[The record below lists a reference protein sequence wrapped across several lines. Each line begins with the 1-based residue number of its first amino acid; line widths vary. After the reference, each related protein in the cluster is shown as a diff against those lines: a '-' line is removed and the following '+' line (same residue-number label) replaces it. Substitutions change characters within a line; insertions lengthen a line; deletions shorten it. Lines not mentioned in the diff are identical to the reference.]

1 MSDKKR
7 APKKVTIDYKNG
19 KIYKLVNDVN
29 DMIYIGSTTTTMSR
43 RFSGHKNQS
52 KTASSNIYTA
62 MRELGC
68 DHFKIVLIEL
78 FPCTCKAELEA
89 REYAVINGL
98 ARETVYNSLF
108 DGKPDAVTKQKVKEN
123 NAMRG
128 KFGQDCHVFKR
139 GSISEYKT
147 KAGQFGVQFGW
158 QENGKQRAK
167 TWTFPGKR
175 TREMAFLEALSYR
188 EQIFPL
194 TNEDYLQELP
204 FAE

>member
-29 DMIYIGSTTTTMSR
+29 DMIYIGSTTTTLSR
-43 RFSGHKNQS
+43 RFSSHKQMS
-52 KTASSNIYTA
+52 KSASSNIYTA

-108 DGKPDAVTKQKVKEN
+108 DGKPDVVTKQKVKDN
-123 NAMRG
+123 NAMKG
-128 KFGQDCHVFKR
+128 KFGPDCHVFKR
-139 GSISEYKT
+139 GSICQYGGATPCGFKFT
-147 KAGQFGVQFGW
+147 W
-158 QENGKQRAK
+158 QENGKQRSKSFA
-167 TWTFPGKR
+167 FGAKR
-175 TREMAFLEALSYR
+175 TREMAYTLCVEYRNQIYPLANEA
-188 EQIFPL
+188 QP
-194 TNEDYLQELP
+194 QELP
-204 FAE
+204 VADE